1 MSNLTQRRLFR
12 SMEGEPLEDVLEDKI
27 KSQEILITA
36 SELSLKR
43 HTL

>member
-12 SMEGEPLEDVLEDKI
+12 SMEWEPLENVLEDKI

-36 SELSLKR
+36 SEFRLKQ
-43 HTL
+43 H